1 MNNSRKKRLRWSS
14 FIKSNTI
21 ISLLQVWL
29 EQGSYDEGYRMDL
42 ILAIRIRR
50 VGLRSIIVMPIIGNK
65 ALD

>member
-1 MNNSRKKRLRWSS
+1 MNNSRKRRLRWGS
-14 FIKSNTI
+14 FIKSNTV

-65 ALD
+65 AFD